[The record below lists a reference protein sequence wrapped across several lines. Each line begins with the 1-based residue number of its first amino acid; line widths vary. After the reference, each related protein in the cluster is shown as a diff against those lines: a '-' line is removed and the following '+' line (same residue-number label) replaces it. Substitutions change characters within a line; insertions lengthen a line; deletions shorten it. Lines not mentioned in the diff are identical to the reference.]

1 MLSRAIS
8 SPPTNIFARNP
19 TQVRAARSERI
30 IVELARSD
38 EHFGAAH
45 SVTAAPHFHPWPGL
59 WVKWVEE
66 EEGKRLGDG
75 VAVEVEK
82 ARTLLVDGRVHV
94 GTV

>member
-1 MLSRAIS
+1 MWR
-8 SPPTNIFARNP
+8 
-19 TQVRAARSERI
+19 
-30 IVELARSD
+30 ARSD

-45 SVTAAPHFHPWPGL
+45 CVTADPHFHPWPGL

-75 VAVEVEK
+75 VAGEVEK